1 MEKRSLGLIETWG
14 FVPAIEAADAG
25 AKAANVILL
34 GYQVVPVGR
43 IVVTFV
49 GDVAAVTAAVSCG
62 AAAARQLG
70 QVLAVHVI
78 PRPDQ
83 QIRFAPPSPPPTPE
97 GKGTGPELGLPP
109 PPEEPEPAV
118 EPVSFS
124 AHKEEDVTAASGPSE
139 LPEDKMAEKVPKSSR
154 RRKKK
159 PDTKEAQSAQGEQ
172 EDTEST
178 DS

>member
-14 FVPAIEAADAG
+14 FVPAIEAADVG

-49 GDVAAVTAAVSCG
+49 GDVAAVTAAVSSG

-83 QIRFAPPSPPPTPE
+83 KIRFASPSPPSTPE
-97 GKGTGPELGLPP
+97 GKRTGPEPGLPP
-109 PPEEPEPAV
+109 PIEGPKPAMEPESVSAPEE
-118 EPVSFS
+118 
-124 AHKEEDVTAASGPSE
+124 KEVTAASEPSE
-139 LPEDKMAEKVPKSSR
+139 LPEDKVAEKGPKSSH

-159 PDTKEAQSAQGEQ
+159 PAKHEEESPQDDQ
-172 EDTEST
+172 EDTENTSN
-178 DS
+178 

>member
-49 GDVAAVTAAVSCG
+49 GDVAAVTAAVSSG
-62 AAAARQLG
+62 TAAARQVG

-97 GKGTGPELGLPP
+97 PPPVEEPKPATEPDLLSGPE
-109 PPEEPEPAV
+109 EEEAT
-118 EPVSFS
+118 
-124 AHKEEDVTAASGPSE
+124 EESESSE
-139 LPEDKMAEKVPKSSR
+139 LPEQEMAEKEPKSSR

-159 PDTKEAQSAQGEQ
+159 PDKPEG
-172 EDTEST
+172 
-178 DS
+178 

>member
-14 FVPAIEAADAG
+14 FVPAIEAADVG

-43 IVVTFV
+43 VVVTFV
-49 GDVAAVTAAVSCG
+49 GDVAAVTAAVSSA

-70 QVLAVHVI
+70 EVLAVHVI
-78 PRPDQ
+78 PRPDR

-97 GKGTGPELGLPP
+97 EKKTGPEPEAPTPYEEPKPVVEPELGAE
-109 PPEEPEPAV
+109 PEEAEL
-118 EPVSFS
+118 
-124 AHKEEDVTAASGPSE
+124 AAAAEPSE
-139 LPEDKMAEKVPKSSR
+139 LSREEIAEKTPKSSR

-159 PDTKEAQSAQGEQ
+159 PDTQESEGPQDEQ
-172 EDTEST
+172 EDS
-178 DS
+178 